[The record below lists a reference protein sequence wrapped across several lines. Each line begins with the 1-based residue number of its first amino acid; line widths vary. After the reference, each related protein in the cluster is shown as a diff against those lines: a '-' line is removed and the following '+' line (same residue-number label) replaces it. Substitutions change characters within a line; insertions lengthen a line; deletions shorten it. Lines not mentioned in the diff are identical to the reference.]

1 MQSIRTFVMRAFV
14 VSFVA
19 VLLTPATLYADDAKR
34 LNDSRAVLSEM
45 RNADDNGIPD
55 SIWSKAECVVVIPD
69 LKKAGF
75 IVGGEAGSGVMACRN
90 GGHWGAPIFMKMAKG
105 SFGLQA
111 GASSTDLVLV
121 VMNRGGADKLLGNKV
136 TLGADAS
143 VAAGPV
149 GRSASAAT
157 DAQLT
162 AQMLAYSRSK
172 GVFAGI
178 NLSGGSL
185 RPDDSANAKMY
196 GAEHSARQIAFG
208 TVPVRLTAEGRAFST
223 ALGRDVRAT
232 GGIK

>member
-1 MQSIRTFVMRAFV
+1 MQSIRTFVMRTFV
-14 VSFVA
+14 VSIA
-19 VLLTPATLYADDAKR
+19 ALLTPATLYADDAKR
-34 LNDSRAVLSEM
+34 LSDSRAVLSEM
-45 RNADDNGIPD
+45 RNAEDSGIPD

-90 GGHWGAPIFMKMAKG
+90 GNHWGAPIFMKLTKG
-105 SFGLQA
+105 SVGLQV

-121 VMNRGGADKLLGNKV
+121 VMNRGGADKLLGNNV

-149 GRSASAAT
+149 GRTASAAT

-196 GAEHSARQIAFG
+196 GAEHSARAIAMG
-208 TVPVRLTAEGRAFST
+208 TVPVRLTVEGRAFAN

-232 GGIK
+232 SGIK

>member
-1 MQSIRTFVMRAFV
+1 MQTIRTIVMSVIAM
-14 VSFVA
+14 
-19 VLLTPATLYADDAKR
+19 LLTTAMLYADEAKR
-34 LNDSRAVLSEM
+34 LSDSRAVLSEM
-45 RNADDNGIPD
+45 RNAEDSGIPD
-55 SIWSKAECVVVIPD
+55 SIWSKAECVVVIPG

-75 IVGGEAGSGVMACRN
+75 IVGGESGSGVMACRN
-90 GGHWGAPIFMKMAKG
+90 GNAWGAPIFMRLTKG
-105 SFGLQA
+105 SVGLQA

-143 VAAGPV
+143 IAAGPV
-149 GRSASAAT
+149 GRTSSAAT

-178 NLSGGSL
+178 DLSGGSL

-196 GAEHSARQIAFG
+196 GSEHSARQIAFG
-208 TVPVRLTAEGRAFST
+208 TVPVRLTTEGRAFAN

-232 GGIK
+232 SGVK